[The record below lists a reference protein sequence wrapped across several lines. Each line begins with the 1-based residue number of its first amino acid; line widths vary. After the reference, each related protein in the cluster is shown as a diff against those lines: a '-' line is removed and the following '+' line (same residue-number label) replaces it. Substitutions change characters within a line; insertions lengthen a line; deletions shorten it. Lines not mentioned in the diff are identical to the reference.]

1 MPDLDVQSDKLLSE
15 IKDTMN
21 KLAFLADALSP
32 EPDYN
37 DSDLIWRNPDYDPEH
52 KSEHLNYYL

>member
-37 DSDLIWRNPDYDPEH
+37 DSDLIWRNPDYDP
-52 KSEHLNYYL
+52 